1 MKAKKVYRYY
11 TTEEMENNA
20 FERFA
25 EKQQHKRQ
33 IEFINEASHNDP
45 IRRVFAT
52 QKGILSRQKAR
63 GNSKITLPKLK
74 FLENSDG

>member
-1 MKAKKVYRYY
+1 MNAKNVYKYY
-11 TTEEMENNA
+11 TTQELENNA

-25 EKQQHKRQ
+25 ERQQYKRQ
-33 IEFINEASHNDP
+33 KELINQAIHDEP
-45 IRRVFAT
+45 IKRVFAS
-52 QKGILSRQKAR
+52 QKGILAKQKAR